1 MAQLKDTHVDGVLSV
16 GSCEDVEA
24 ELSKLNGNIK
34 KQNILW
40 QGAYFM
46 NETQTIN
53 LSQKISDQK
62 TGISLVFSFYESN
75 TAQNWGWEHFF
86 VSKEFLNQ
94 FNGAGNQFS
103 MFWNSWSH
111 KYLYIYDDH
120 ITGSNNNDVS
130 PNNRFVLRYVIGV

>member
-1 MAQLKDTHVDGVLSV
+1 
-16 GSCEDVEA
+16 
-24 ELSKLNGNIK
+24 
-34 KQNILW
+34 
-40 QGAYFM
+40 M

-62 TGISLVFSFYESN
+62 TGISIVFSFYESN

-94 FNGAGNQFS
+94 FNGAGSQFS

-111 KYLYIYDDH
+111 KYLYIYNDH
-120 ITGSNNNDVS
+120 ITGSDNNDVS